1 MHRASW
7 LLAASPAAAAI
18 APLLGDVPGETIQVA
33 MQAHALGGLQP
44 TAGAEALLTRFDAI
58 AARVEAAR
66 LAVGEIA
73 ARGAAFDAR
82 LLKVLA
88 RFDAATLRECGRS
101 DAQESDEGKSAGADR
116 GDV

>member
-1 MHRASW
+1 MSPRRP
-7 LLAASPAAAAI
+7 SPAAAAI
-18 APLLGDVPGETIQVA
+18 APLLGDVPGEPIQVA

-44 TAGAEALLTRFDAI
+44 TAGAEALLAGFDAI

-73 ARGAAFDAR
+73 ARRAAFNAL

-88 RFDAATLRECGRS
+88 RFDTARVSETGRS
-101 DAQESDEGKSAGADR
+101 EAQESDEGKTARADR
-116 GDV
+116 GNV